1 MLRDRWLAAI
11 LLLGAA
17 VRLFGLGDR
26 SLSYDECQQ
35 FWASQGNVLVANRNI
50 TLDPPGFAFLLSL
63 HAMASRSETWLRLL
77 PCLFGVLGIM
87 AVFRLGRSAT
97 GDLWTAR
104 AAAFFMALA
113 PYPIRY
119 SQSLRVYSLAML
131 FGALLAAAY
140 IDATEGRE
148 DRGWRDAVVLG
159 LAAFG
164 ALLSVYGSLWLVLTI
179 VALLARRSL
188 RREERARRATVGLLA
203 GVVAAAPIYLASI
216 PLQMS
221 LGTPASFYD
230 DKFMPLSPL
239 PAARFLLQ
247 GTWDVASFFGFI
259 HPRAGL
265 LFGSLAILGMA
276 AVRKLRGGADLPLLF
291 LGSLAAAAV
300 ASAFRLYPYGG
311 TRQMLFAAPLFYVF
325 GAAGI
330 GALRPRLGRL
340 PALAGLLAI
349 ACGSGIFLYRYHTE
363 PGGQEMRPVMRSLE
377 KAARPGD
384 KILVNKDA
392 APQFRFYYRGDPGRV
407 VAGQVTVIGDYLSE
421 VNRVMAQ
428 SLASRWWLVFSHGWS
443 AERRRE
449 LDAVDPRFVPKER
462 FEAHRAGAYLFVPRD
477 APDALPEAG
486 TAP

>member
-1 MLRDRWLAAI
+1 M
-11 LLLGAA
+11 
-17 VRLFGLGDR
+17 
-26 SLSYDECQQ
+26 
-35 FWASQGNVLVANRNI
+35 
-50 TLDPPGFAFLLSL
+50 
-63 HAMASRSETWLRLL
+63 
-77 PCLFGVLGIM
+77 
-87 AVFRLGRSAT
+87 SA
-97 GDLWTAR
+97 
-104 AAAFFMALA
+104 
-113 PYPIRY
+113 
-119 SQSLRVYSLAML
+119 
-131 FGALLAAAY
+131 
-140 IDATEGRE
+140 
-148 DRGWRDAVVLG
+148 
-159 LAAFG
+159 
-164 ALLSVYGSLWLVLTI
+164 
-179 VALLARRSL
+179 
-188 RREERARRATVGLLA
+188 
-203 GVVAAAPIYLASI
+203 
-216 PLQMS
+216 
-221 LGTPASFYD
+221 GTPAHFYD
-230 DKFMPLSPL
+230 DKFLPLAPW
-239 PAARFLLQ
+239 PAVRFLAI
-247 GTWDVASFFGFI
+247 GTLDLFSFLSYI
-259 HPRAGL
+259 HPATGL
-265 LFGSLAILGMA
+265 LFGGLAVLG
-276 AVRKLRGGADLPLLF
+276 AVLLRRTRRGADVTTLF
-291 LGSLAAAAV
+291 LGCLVLAAA